1 MKGHVEEGESWQDT
15 AIREFKEETGLPLVD
30 LRKDSLISL
39 GTVQQNSGKVAV
51 AFGLH
56 YPNIDPDTC
65 FSNVI
70 EDGVTPEIDAY
81 RWIPYDKLESL
92 THKSHLI
99 FYEQIKNMIGL

>member
-1 MKGHVEEGESWQDT
+1 MSKNFFNFVFFNQHH
-15 AIREFKEETGLPLVD
+15 
-30 LRKDSLISL
+30 
-39 GTVQQNSGKVAV
+39 N
-51 AFGLH
+51 
-56 YPNIDPDTC
+56 C

-99 FYEQIKNMIGL
+99 FYEQIKNVIGL